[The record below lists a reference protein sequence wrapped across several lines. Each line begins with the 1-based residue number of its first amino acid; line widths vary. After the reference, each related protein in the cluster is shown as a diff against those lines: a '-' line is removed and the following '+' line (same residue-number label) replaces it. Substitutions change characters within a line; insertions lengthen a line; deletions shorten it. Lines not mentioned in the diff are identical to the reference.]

1 MAKNEK
7 ETSKQP
13 IFEKAKV
20 TQIRVEDLLNKD
32 FLNEM
37 RNEGIK
43 NIPVSLFIHE
53 TGSNSI
59 ITVGHQNPKE
69 YDEKVVHVESP
80 NPELLQKILKVLDK
94 FRK

>member
-1 MAKNEK
+1 MAKNGK
-7 ETSKQP
+7 EISKQP
-13 IFEKAKV
+13 VFEKAKI

-32 FLNEM
+32 FLSEM
-37 RNEGIK
+37 KDAGIK

-53 TGSNSI
+53 TGSNSV

-69 YDEKVVHVESP
+69 YDEKVVHVEST
-80 NPELLQKILKVLDK
+80 NPELLSKILKVLDK